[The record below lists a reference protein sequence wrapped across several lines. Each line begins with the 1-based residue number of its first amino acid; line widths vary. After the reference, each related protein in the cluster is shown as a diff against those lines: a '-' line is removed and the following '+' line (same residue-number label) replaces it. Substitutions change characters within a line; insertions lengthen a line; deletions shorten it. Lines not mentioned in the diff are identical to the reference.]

1 MKIAVILCIKDG
13 ELFLSDQL
21 NSIRLQ
27 KGVEIDLYVKN
38 NLSVDNSSI
47 ILQRF
52 IDENSHINVKVFKGD
67 ANHYANSF
75 IDLALKVGINYNY
88 YAFCDQDDIWLKN
101 HLFTGI
107 DLIRNYQDVPCL
119 SCSRTFLIN
128 EKGEN
133 IGKSI
138 FFKKSPSF
146 RNALVQSIAGANT
159 MVFNKK
165 AFQLLSN
172 LNTKKHIVSHDWI
185 IYLLVSIFDGVIIYS
200 QNPTVQYRQ
209 HSKNKIG
216 SNKGF
221 LNKLIRIKMTLKGE
235 FNNYCKSNIEQLRD
249 LKNISKEKKL
259 VLRYFEKYIHGKSFL
274 IRFLNLFKSG
284 IYRQS
289 FFGNIGLIINLMVK
303 R

>member
-13 ELFLSDQL
+13 ESFLSDQL
-21 NSIRLQ
+21 NSIGLQ

-38 NLSVDNSSI
+38 NLSVDNSKA
-47 ILQRF
+47 ILERF
-52 IDENSHINVKVFKGD
+52 INESPHINVRVFKGD
-67 ANHYANSF
+67 ENHYANSF
-75 IDLALKVGINYNY
+75 IDLALKIDINYNY
-88 YAFCDQDDIWLKN
+88 YAFCDQDDIWLRD
-101 HLFTGI
+101 HLFTSI
-107 DLIRNYQDVPCL
+107 DLISDYQNVPSL

-138 FFKKSPSF
+138 LFKKSPSF

-159 MVFNKK
+159 MVFNRK

-185 IYLLVSIFDGVIIYS
+185 IYLLVSVFDGVIIYN

-221 LNKLIRIKMTLKGE
+221 LSKLVRIRMALKGE
-235 FNNYCKSNIEQLRD
+235 FNNYSKSNLEQLRD
-249 LKNISKEKKL
+249 LKNISAEKKL
-259 VLRYFEKYIHGKSFL
+259 VLRYFEKYIHSKKFL
-274 IRFLNLFKSG
+274 IRFVNLFKSG
-284 IYRQS
+284 VYRQS
-289 FFGNIGLIINLMVK
+289 FFGNIGLIINIVVK